1 MSPMIAGARSSA
13 TVQQMQP
20 LASSTIASS
29 GQAASAQPLTRSP
42 STPTSPNSLMI
53 SASRRPPAFARR
65 WRISVVLPAPRKPV
79 TMVTGVLA
87 SIGEPIFSSQRS
99 VGERERRN
107 ARHHAF
113 AKGERALAPGND
125 ALGRGSIAAGGHDDI
140 VEMRFAPEVSDDIGP
155 LASARERDRARALA
169 HGQAFNGFEGDIGL
183 GAETLAERLEQARTH
198 RPLVRLAGDAHK
210 QGRGRTAAGGVH
222 RPRQSVPAN
231 KSLDVKSEVCWAIMR
246 APWPPLR
253 RLYGIH
259 RRTAGLL
266 ARGVSPAPPSR
277 TFQSS

>member
-53 SASRRPPAFARR
+53 SASRRPPALARR

-99 VGERERRN
+99 FGERERRS
-107 ARHHAF
+107 ARHDAF
-113 AKGERALAPGND
+113 AKSERPLAPGND
-125 ALGRGSIAAGGHDDI
+125 ALGRGRVAAGGRDDLL
-140 VEMRFAPEVSDDIGP
+140 EMRFALEVPDDIGP
-155 LASARERDRARALA
+155 FAFARERGRPSA
-169 HGQAFNGFEGDIGL
+169 HGQAFKGFERDIGFD
-183 GAETLAERLEQARTH
+183 GEALAERLEQARPQG
-198 RPLVRLAGDAHK
+198 PLVRRAGYADEQRLGGGPAS
-210 QGRGRTAAGGVH
+210 AGVH
-222 RPRQSVPAN
+222 GPVNPS
-231 KSLDVKSEVCWAIMR
+231 
-246 APWPPLR
+246 
-253 RLYGIH
+253 
-259 RRTAGLL
+259 RRTKG
-266 ARGVSPAPPSR
+266 SAPNRRSVGR
-277 TFQSS
+277 S